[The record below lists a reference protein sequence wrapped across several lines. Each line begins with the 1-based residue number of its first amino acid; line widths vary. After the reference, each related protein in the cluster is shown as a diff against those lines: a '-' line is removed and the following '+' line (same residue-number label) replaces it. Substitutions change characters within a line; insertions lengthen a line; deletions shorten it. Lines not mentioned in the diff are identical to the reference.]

1 MTNRIAINK
10 DNLTWAIT
18 RAGLPID
25 EFLKKNPSVS
35 AWIDGSK
42 QPTIKQLEKFA
53 HKVSVPFGY
62 LFLKNHPQENMP
74 IAFFRT
80 KNHTHHFNLNVYD
93 TITMLQR
100 RQDWVSEQKEEDG
113 CDKLDF
119 IGKFTTKSPIDD
131 VVEYIRELLHYAPD
145 WAFDKKDQAEA
156 VKELT
161 KAFENIGCF
170 VSFLTQVGNQNTRK
184 INVSDCRGFAL
195 CDDYAPFIFV
205 NNSDSSMA
213 QMFTL
218 IHEFT
223 HLLLGQSVGDGGE
236 ETEDNETE
244 KFCDRVAGH
253 FLVDSDALRIQWR
266 DLNKSFSRVA
276 KKFRVSPLVIA
287 YRAKEM
293 LLIKDAEYRNFYVSY
308 TNHPVIP
315 IDRGSGGNVYR
326 TAIKRIGYS
335 FLIYVRNAVKS
346 NRLLYSDAY
355 ALTGFSGNTFETL
368 ITQKL

>member
-1 MTNRIAINK
+1 MTNRIAIDK

-18 RAGLPID
+18 RAGYTVD
-25 EFLKKNPSVS
+25 EFLEKNPSVS
-35 AWIDGSK
+35 AWIEGSK
-42 QPTIKQLEKFA
+42 LPTLKQLEKFA
-53 HKVSVPFGY
+53 HQVSVPFGY
-62 LFLKNHPQENMP
+62 LFLKNHPKENMP

-80 KNHTHHFNLNVYD
+80 KNHAHHFNLNVYD
-93 TITMLQR
+93 TILMLQR
-100 RQDWVSEQKEEDG
+100 RQDWVSEEKEEDG
-113 CDKLDF
+113 CDKLSF
-119 IGKFTTKSPIDD
+119 IGKFTTRSFVDE
-131 VVEYIRELLHYAPD
+131 VVQYIRTLIHYTPD
-145 WAFDKKDQAEA
+145 WAFDKSNQAQA
-156 VKELT
+156 VKDLT
-161 KAFENIGCF
+161 SALEDIGCF
-170 VSFLTQVGNQNTRK
+170 VSFLTQVGNQSTRK

-195 CDDYAPFIFV
+195 CDDYAPFIFI
-205 NNSDSSMA
+205 NNSDSFTA

-236 ETEDNETE
+236 DAEDNETE

-253 FLVDSDALRIQWR
+253 LLVDSDALRIQWEE
-266 DLNKSFSRVA
+266 LNKSYTRIA

-287 YRAKEM
+287 YRAKEIQ
-293 LLIKDAEYRNFYVSY
+293 LITDAEYRNFYISY
-308 TNHPVIP
+308 TSLPVIP
-315 IDRGSGGNVYR
+315 VDRGSGGNMYR

-368 ITQKL
+368 ITKKL